1 MIANVMKPQEYL
13 LNTIKVTVTLTYSL
27 IKLMYE
33 SNVFSEEVYVYGL
46 MLLLN

>member
-13 LNTIKVTVTLTYSL
+13 LNTIKVIVTLMYCL

-33 SNVFSEEVYVYGL
+33 SMFFLRGVCVLIDVTLE
-46 MLLLN
+46 

>member
-13 LNTIKVTVTLTYSL
+13 LSTTKVIVTFIYCL

-33 SNVFSEEVYVYGL
+33 SMFF
-46 MLLLN
+46 